1 MNRCWIYEVE
11 CEDSDEDGH
20 CEIALGLCRHTGEP
34 AHFVPGDF
42 DKGGRYYGGE
52 KFCPKCGSKMAEK
65 HYPEHNESHYECR
78 CGYQLVHLS
87 GHEKKVGGEKDVH

>member
-1 MNRCWIYEVE
+1 M
-11 CEDSDEDGH
+11 
-20 CEIALGLCRHTGEP
+20 
-34 AHFVPGDF
+34 
-42 DKGGRYYGGE
+42 GE

-87 GHEKKVGGEKDVH
+87 GHEEKVVG